1 MKPLPIRVRLTLWYA
16 LAIAAMLFSIGLIC
30 LWMVHRAI
38 DNLENEELQQRVRGV
53 SRFLESRP
61 PHESLEHLRAA
72 IAADYDVS
80 HGNKWL
86 QVIDERGNWI
96 YRSPHVA
103 AAYPSLALPQQTPA
117 NASAFTYAAESRS
130 VRALIEP
137 ITVRGVRYTV
147 QTGLTLNRT
156 LSILFNFRVHI
167 FLLILAGLFFSSI
180 AGHLMS
186 RKALAPVTALAAR
199 ARLINDRNLDLRL
212 PVSDT
217 ADEISHLSTTLNQML
232 ERIDK
237 AFSSVRTFTGN
248 ASHELRTPIA
258 LLRAEIEVA
267 LFRTRDVEEYRAVLG
282 RLLDETVK
290 MTSLVE
296 NLLSLARA
304 DGGAE
309 SLALTPVRA
318 SVLFSEVADT
328 WQSAMSH
335 ALLDFHVDC
344 PQTDL
349 AILCDAQGILRL
361 LSILLENA
369 SKYTPAGG
377 SVTLC
382 VEADAER
389 AVISVR
395 DTGIGIAAEHRT
407 RIFDRFYRV
416 APAGETV
423 APGSGLGLALGKW
436 IAERHGTEL
445 RVDSDVG
452 AGSCFW
458 FSLQRADAPPATVP
472 SSALSQTESKLD
484 RATSFASRL

>member
-16 LAIAAMLFSIGLIC
+16 LAIAATLFSIGLVC
-30 LWMVHRAI
+30 LWMVHHAI
-38 DNLENEELQQRVRGV
+38 DNLENEELQQRIRGV

-61 PHESLEHLRAA
+61 PSETLDQLRAA

-86 QVIDERGNWI
+86 QVIDEHGNWI

-103 AAYPSLALPQQTPA
+103 AAYPTLVLPQQAPA
-117 NASAFTYAAESRS
+117 NPSAFTYDAESRS

-156 LSILFNFRVHI
+156 LAILFDFRVHI
-167 FLLILAGLFFSSI
+167 FLLIFAGLFFSSI

-186 RKALAPVTALAAR
+186 RKALAPVTALAAH
-199 ARLINDRNLDLRL
+199 ARLINDRHLDLRL
-212 PVSDT
+212 PVPDT

-267 LFRTRDVEEYRAVLG
+267 LFRPRSAEEYRAVLG

-290 MTSLVE
+290 MTGLVE

-309 SLALTPVRA
+309 SLALAPIRVDT
-318 SVLFSEVADT
+318 LFRQIADT
-328 WQSAMSH
+328 WQSAMSQ

-344 PQTDL
+344 PPPDL
-349 AILCDAQGILRL
+349 MLLCDAQGIFRL

-369 SKYTPAGG
+369 GKYTPAGG
-377 SVTLC
+377 SVSLHATPAGNSVVLS
-382 VEADAER
+382 VE
-389 AVISVR
+389 
-395 DTGIGIAAEHRT
+395 DTGVGIATEHQT
-407 RIFDRFYRV
+407 RIFDRFYRI
-416 APAGETV
+416 APAGVTV
-423 APGSGLGLALGKW
+423 APGSGLGLALGRW
-436 IAERHGTEL
+436 IAERHGAEL
-445 RVDSDVG
+445 RVESEVG
-452 AGSCFW
+452 TGSRFW
-458 FSLQRADAPPATVP
+458 FSLQRADAPRATIP
-472 SSALSQTESKLD
+472 SSVLPQTEAKPD
-484 RATSFASRL
+484 TVTSFASRL